1 MKHTFPIIALITL
14 SLAGCQTSSQLTS
27 SVADGGGVSCSEI
40 QQAFNAYQQDRQSAE
55 AYQQLAQLLSPT
67 AGSLASKGMGSAD
80 QYYDQIRLSTNL
92 ALATRGCS
100 PVGQL

>member
-1 MKHTFPIIALITL
+1 MKYAVPIIALITL
-14 SLAGCQTSSQLTS
+14 SMAGCQTSSQLS
-27 SVADGGGVSCSEI
+27 ASVADGGGVTCSEI
-40 QQAFNAYQQDRQSAE
+40 QQAFNAYEQDRQSAE

-67 AGSLASKGMGSAD
+67 AGSLASKSIGSAD
-80 QYYDQIRLSTNL
+80 QYYDQVQLSTNL